1 MVWEMGNRGS
11 ERACDWPEVSQRNL
25 AWTQHVSPQNCC
37 PLQGGA
43 SASLS
48 HMPVASLAMKVIG
61 RKLGF
66 GKRVREG
73 DDSGRGGCQLS
84 ASSSPSRPA
93 PIWPPAPGGRHPLSF
108 SAPQKP
114 SLPPL
119 SCRSLRGSRHCL
131 PPYTRGLSSLRWS
144 PAPCHLALPA
154 PCGIREAGG
163 GLGSANGSPLPA
175 ILSPCLSHLCP
186 PPPSPSIIT
195 PLPGQGENDIDR
207 RPPPRGGGGAR
218 GRLLRKGSEAFLP
231 HPLPFLI
238 LQPAP
243 PPRRRSAHGWRSE
256 PQRCVCV

>member
-1 MVWEMGNRGS
+1 MSRGGFFGSHPRAPRDRRPPPLLTRWAWPPPRWLSSIPQIRRSSQDPSLPYLPQLALGFPGHRRGGNDHLVQVMVWEMGNRGS

-37 PLQGGA
+37 PLQGEA

-73 DDSGRGGCQLS
+73 DNSGRGGCQLS

-119 SCRSLRGSRHCL
+119 SCGSLRGSRHCL
-131 PPYTRGLSSLRWS
+131 PP
-144 PAPCHLALPA
+144 
-154 PCGIREAGG
+154 
-163 GLGSANGSPLPA
+163 
-175 ILSPCLSHLCP
+175 
-186 PPPSPSIIT
+186 
-195 PLPGQGENDIDR
+195 
-207 RPPPRGGGGAR
+207 
-218 GRLLRKGSEAFLP
+218 
-231 HPLPFLI
+231 
-238 LQPAP
+238 
-243 PPRRRSAHGWRSE
+243 
-256 PQRCVCV
+256 